1 MITIIFNFPWRKLV
15 YAEFKAKSRDKHQ
28 YRHLQAVEE
37 QHN

>member
-37 QHN
+37 RQN